1 MKTKITLFIL
11 SLFSFFSPIELS
23 AILLM
28 SVIFIDTIVKLIS
41 IKKIAC
47 VEGKKYRD
55 IFKSKILRRAY
66 IFKGA
71 GYYIL
76 AGAIFPLDLY
86 GFTPFLQSI
95 LKATGYDIVIPT
107 KALFTNALLYIFAII
122 ELSSINENWF
132 DITGNNIFKSVLKV
146 VKTIRGGI
154 EKVSDTYKDIK
165 N

>member
-41 IKKIAC
+41 LKKIAC
-47 VEGKKYRD
+47 KENKKYKD
-55 IFKSKILRRAY
+55 VFKSKLLRRGY

-107 KALFTNALLYIFAII
+107 KAIFTNALLYIFAII

-132 DITGNNIFKSVLKV
+132 DLTGNNIFKSVLKV
-146 VKTIRGGI
+146 VKAIRGGI

>member
-1 MKTKITLFIL
+1 MKTKVTLFIL

-41 IKKIAC
+41 LKKIAC
-47 VEGKKYRD
+47 EENKKYKD
-55 IFKSKILRRAY
+55 VFKSKLLRRGY

-107 KALFTNALLYIFAII
+107 KAIFTNALLYIFAII